1 MWNIQ
6 SFGQVL
12 YLGVVHIALQRGQ
25 LNSLKKCDFSFDS
38 SEKITTVRQT
48 RLKNSGQINIS
59 LYMDWFDDKQN
70 NLAKH

>member
-12 YLGVVHIALQRGQ
+12 YLGVVHIALQREH
-25 LNSLKKCDFSFDS
+25 LSLKKCDFSFVS

-48 RLKNSGQINIS
+48 RLKNSGEINIS